1 MKLLLLPIFATL
13 LVSHPLS
20 GFTAG
25 EAEFVRNGDLKEGN
39 EFPIHWRVTNES
51 EALISQEAISEYV
64 SYESDNEGN
73 KALVLKSTAG
83 LTCVTQVDRETT
95 LDPDGKYQLSAE
107 VKVSGTTSGYL
118 RIAVTPFEWV
128 HYHCVLDL
136 KNKADVWEKVIAD
149 FTPKA
154 GETGLRIVL
163 MARGFEGTASIRNI
177 SLVKLH

>member
-1 MKLLLLPIFATL
+1 MKLLLLPLFATL
-13 LVSHPLS
+13 LVSLPLS

-25 EAEFVRNGDLKEGN
+25 EADLVRNGDLEEGR
-39 EFPIHWRVTNES
+39 EFPTHWRVANEG
-51 EALISQEAISEYV
+51 ETLISPEAVSEFV
-64 SYESDNEGN
+64 SYETDSEGH

-83 LTCVTQVDRETT
+83 LTCVTQIDHETT

-107 VKVSGTTSGYL
+107 VKVSGTTTGYL

-128 HYHCVLDL
+128 HFHCVLDL
-136 KNKADVWEKVIAD
+136 KNQTDVWEKVVAE

-163 MARGFEGTASIRNI
+163 MARAFEGTASIRNI